1 MSSNN
6 NSTWSHLVT
15 LDTRNWKKWSQ
26 LMKAYLQFN
35 ECWEAV
41 EKTQAEYC
49 GTSPQGRV
57 VHYPAI
63 LAQPAI
69 APQPAVPA

>member
-6 NSTWSHLVT
+6 NSTWSHLAT
-15 LDTRNWKKWSQ
+15 LDTHNWKKWSQ
-26 LMKAYLQFN
+26 LMKAYLQSN

-41 EKTQAEYC
+41 EKTKDEYC
-49 GTSPQGRV
+49 GDSPQGRV

-63 LAQPAI
+63 PAQAAIDPQPAI
-69 APQPAVPA
+69 PA